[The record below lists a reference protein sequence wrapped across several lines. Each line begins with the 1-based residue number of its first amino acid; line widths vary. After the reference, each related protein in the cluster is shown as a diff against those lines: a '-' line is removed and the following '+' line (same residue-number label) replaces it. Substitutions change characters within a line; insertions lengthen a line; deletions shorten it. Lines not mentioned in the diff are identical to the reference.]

1 MSLRGKAAIVGAAL
15 AGCGEAH
22 GKSAM
27 EITVEAVHGAL
38 ADAVVSLGDVDA
50 IATCQP
56 LYLPGRVCG
65 VSTVSQVCSICAP
78 I

>member
-38 ADAVVSLGDVDA
+38 ADAGVSLGDVDA

-56 LYLPGRVCG
+56 C
-65 VSTVSQVCSICAP
+65 
-78 I
+78 